1 VVEAALKLN
10 PMRGTIAL
18 ALSLG
23 LAHIASALVLCTMP
37 DGSKFIGDNPPAS
50 CRSIADP
57 VLSEVQTL

>member
-1 VVEAALKLN
+1 
-10 PMRGTIAL
+10 MRGTIAL

-23 LAHIASALVLCTMP
+23 LAHTASALVLCTMP